1 MPVKSHDI
9 TAVTLYTNPIPCNS
23 AVPLMVPV
31 YWAGTYRHWE
41 PRPEEQNSWSRT
53 KSHMDGH
60 IADIVYGLYRLDFI
74 RAYKDIR
81 PNESAALHANQPMH
95 AQAGLLRWAGGGAIV
110 EVLVGSGFMPR
121 RRGRRGATTNITHN
135 TAVLVHAVGHE
146 FCYLRPSK
154 IYTFLAYQCI
164 PISFSLMSVVLDHLF
179 SSRDQAYSA

>member
-1 MPVKSHDI
+1 
-9 TAVTLYTNPIPCNS
+9 
-23 AVPLMVPV
+23 MVPV

-95 AQAGLLRWAGGGAIV
+95 AQAGLLRWAGGGGYSG
-110 EVLVGSGFMPR
+110 GSRWLWLYAETARQARGYHKHHTQHSSVSTCCWARILLSATKQDLYLPGIPVHTDIFFFNVCRPRPFVFIKGPGLQRMTQMGNTPR
-121 RRGRRGATTNITHN
+121 RIGVDCWR
-135 TAVLVHAVGHE
+135 
-146 FCYLRPSK
+146 S
-154 IYTFLAYQCI
+154 
-164 PISFSLMSVVLDHLF
+164 
-179 SSRDQAYSA
+179 